1 MNILVETYALRELS
15 MLVNVEWMP
24 SFGMSIAE
32 KLSLTEDIRSL
43 LNNSNAA
50 YWSQTDFCI
59 ELTKLSKYQ
68 PMTATQEA
76 FVCYMFLTAYS
87 IEQNWKASNKGHDP
101 IPEKARRSEYERIYD
116 ELGSLFDET
125 AKDFIEQYGKKT
137 DTRSFSH
144 ILRTRLVTD
153 TVGYF
158 SKRICGEECPDSDWT
173 KAVAVVLG
181 KNVVHCSRIRNCS
194 QFQPIISSE
203 TVGRT

>member
-1 MNILVETYALRELS
+1 MNVLVETYALRESS
-15 MLVNVEWMP
+15 MIGSIDWVP
-24 SFGMSIAE
+24 SFGMNIAE
-32 KLSLTEDIRSL
+32 RMSLIEDIRSL
-43 LNNSNAA
+43 LNKSNK
-50 YWSQTDFCI
+50 YTWSQTDFCV
-59 ELTKLSKYQ
+59 ELTKLSEYQ
-68 PMTATQEA
+68 PMTASQEA
-76 FVCYMFLTAYS
+76 FVGYIFLAAYNL
-87 IEQNWKASNKGHDP
+87 EQNWEASNKGQATT
-101 IPEKARRSEYERIYD
+101 PEKARHSEYDRVYE

-153 TVGYF
+153 TIGYY
-158 SKRICGEECPDSDWT
+158 SKRICGEECPNSDWT